1 MANDQVIV
9 KVARLLSEG
18 RHDET
23 IEEANRALQAIVDER
38 AALDE
43 RERQLLHLKSSAEI
57 ILQTIGPDTIVTNPT
72 TLSSPVVTTDPTI
85 RKGRILDAA
94 LGIARKGKR
103 TFGVDDVKAELDRME
118 YRLDVARPGS
128 VIGTVLNGDDRFA
141 RREMGVFEYIESNA

>member
-1 MANDQVIV
+1 MASDQVIV
-9 KVARLLSEG
+9 KVARFLSEG
-18 RHDET
+18 RHDEA
-23 IEEANRALQAIVDER
+23 IQESNRALQAIVDER

-57 ILQTIGPDTIVTNPT
+57 ILRTIGFDTVVTTPT
-72 TLSSPVVTTDPTI
+72 TSTVTTDPSL

-94 LGIARKGKR
+94 LSIARSGKR

-128 VIGTVLNGDDRFA
+128 VIGTVLNGDDRFT
-141 RREMGVFEYIESNA
+141 RREMGVFEYIESNV

>member
-1 MANDQVIV
+1 MASDQVIV

-18 RHDET
+18 RHDEA
-23 IEEANRALQAIVDER
+23 IQEANRALQAIVDER

-57 ILQTIGPDTIVTNPT
+57 ILQTIGSDTIVTIPT
-72 TLSSPVVTTDPTI
+72 ASKVTTDPTI

-94 LGIARKGKR
+94 LSIARNGKR
-103 TFGVDDVKAELDRME
+103 TFGVEDVKSELDRME

>member
-1 MANDQVIV
+1 MASDQMVV

-18 RHDET
+18 RHDEA
-23 IEEANRALQAIVDER
+23 IQEANRALQAIVGER

-57 ILQTIGPDTIVTNPT
+57 ILQTIGPDTVANTPT
-72 TLSSPVVTTDPTI
+72 TSKATTDPSI

-94 LGIARKGKR
+94 LSIARDGRR
-103 TFGVDDVKAELDRME
+103 TFGVEDVKAELDRME

-128 VIGTVLNGDDRFA
+128 VIGTVLNGDDRFTKK
-141 RREMGVFEYIESNA
+141 EMGVFEYIDSNM

>member
-1 MANDQVIV
+1 MASDQVIV

-18 RHDET
+18 RHDEV
-23 IEEANRALQAIVDER
+23 IQEANRALQAIVDER

-57 ILQTIGPDTIVTNPT
+57 ILQTVGSDTIVTTPT
-72 TLSSPVVTTDPTI
+72 TSTVTTDPTV

-94 LGIARKGKR
+94 LSIARNGRR
-103 TFGVDDVKAELDRME
+103 TFGVEDVKSELDRME

-128 VIGTVLNGDDRFA
+128 VIGTVLNGDDRFT
-141 RREMGVFEYIESNA
+141 RREMGVFEYIESNV